1 MALLRSSS
9 LRGELFLE
17 QIHNSDAP
25 VSCDIPQKLVT
36 FGVSRPCRPPGH
48 EVIGL
53 LVGHPS
59 KVARI
64 RDQICGATADCL
76 PVWRVPAPHCYERS
90 ELGLLPPSKARE
102 VARAVSTLRRLCL
115 MASHGWGW
123 PCQWSQYDRQRSAL
137 YGA

>member
-48 EVIGL
+48 DLIGL

-64 RDQICGATADCL
+64 RDQICGAPADCL
-76 PVWRVPAPHCYERS
+76 PVWRVPVTARKDDAPAAFQAAIVTVAG
-90 ELGLLPPSKARE
+90 LGSCSVGGGLIQTTS
-102 VARAVSTLRRLCL
+102 
-115 MASHGWGW
+115 G
-123 PCQWSQYDRQRSAL
+123 
-137 YGA
+137 